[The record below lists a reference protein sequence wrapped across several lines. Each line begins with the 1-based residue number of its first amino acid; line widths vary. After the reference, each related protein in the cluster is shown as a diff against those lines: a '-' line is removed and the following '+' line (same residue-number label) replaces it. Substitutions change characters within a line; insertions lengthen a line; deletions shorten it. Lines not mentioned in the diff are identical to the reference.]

1 MKSQMSEHK
10 VGNQNLTKRQKN
22 QLFCLLK
29 AICCFALFCCG
40 CHFLVTVQ
48 FCHLAPFACEAINII
63 QIQIHMQMQIQ
74 IQIHMQMQIQI
85 QIHLFCLWKGNFVAW
100 RFLLVKQLE
109 KINPHVAP
117 PDLTLYNNAKAIMA
131 SHNLSHYKYSI
142 YTIVTKQII
151 ISSIIYS
158 WWFFLWKDCISKFS
172 QGLILTSC
180 DKSFKCVIEPKCT
193 WVTLMTMRLKARLLF
208 YKLSSGGENFHCW
221 HHWHHW

>member
-1 MKSQMSEHK
+1 MSEHK
-10 VGNQNLTKRQKN
+10 VGNQNLAKKTKN

-40 CHFLVTVQ
+40 CHFLIPVQ
-48 FCHLAPFACEAINII
+48 FCYLAPFACAAINI
-63 QIQIHMQMQIQ
+63 IQ

-131 SHNLSHYKYSI
+131 SHNLSHCNKYSI

-158 WWFFLWKDCISKFS
+158 WWFFLWQDCIVF
-172 QGLILTSC
+172 Q
-180 DKSFKCVIEPKCT
+180 
-193 WVTLMTMRLKARLLF
+193 
-208 YKLSSGGENFHCW
+208 NFPRAW
-221 HHWHHW
+221 F